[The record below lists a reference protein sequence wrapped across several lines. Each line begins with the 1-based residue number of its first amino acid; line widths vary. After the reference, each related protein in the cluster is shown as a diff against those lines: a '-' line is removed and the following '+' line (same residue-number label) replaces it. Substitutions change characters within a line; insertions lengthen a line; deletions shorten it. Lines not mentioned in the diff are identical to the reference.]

1 MALFLESE
9 IQKNRNIALHL
20 EHAQERNKKRGAH
33 CENVMKKSLLAFDTA
48 GDVMEKDR
56 GMI

>member
-1 MALFLESE
+1 
-9 IQKNRNIALHL
+9 LHL